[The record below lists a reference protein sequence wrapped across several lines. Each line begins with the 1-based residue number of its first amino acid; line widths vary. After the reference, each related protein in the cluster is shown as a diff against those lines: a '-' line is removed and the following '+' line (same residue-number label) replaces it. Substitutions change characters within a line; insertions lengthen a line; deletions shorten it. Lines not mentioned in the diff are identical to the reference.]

1 MSEADQWRVVAEAME
16 AERDEAKA
24 GYRELAHQMQMREAE
39 LKLLNADQ
47 ERLREVLRAVRK
59 VTIINSYKQ
68 MIDRALLISVLKD
81 GSQDER

>member
-1 MSEADQWRVVAEAME
+1 MSEADQWRLVAEAME

-24 GYRELAHQMQMREAE
+24 GYRELAHQMQVREAE
-39 LKLLNADQ
+39 LKLLSADQ

-68 MIDRALLISVLKD
+68 MIDKALLISVLKD
-81 GSQDER
+81 GSQDGR